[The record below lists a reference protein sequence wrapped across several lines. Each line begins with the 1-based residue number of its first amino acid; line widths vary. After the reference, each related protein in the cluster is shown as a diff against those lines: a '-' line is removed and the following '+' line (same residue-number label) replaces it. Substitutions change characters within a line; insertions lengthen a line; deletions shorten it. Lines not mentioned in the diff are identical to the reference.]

1 MECIEIKASRGDRL
15 ANNAAHTALYAINIL
30 HRFYFCK
37 LTVNGKRGPPC
48 CFLYDFKCEL
58 QFSAAN
64 SLKESSIPC
73 SSIDLINRVNE

>member
-1 MECIEIKASRGDRL
+1 ME
-15 ANNAAHTALYAINIL
+15 N
-30 HRFYFCK
+30 
-37 LTVNGKRGPPC
+37 VVPPVA
-48 CFLYDFKCEL
+48 FYDFKCEL